1 MKILTNKKY
10 NELTDSI
17 EICHQVIEAKELTI
31 KRMQNREDKLEQRVI
46 DLYQNNLEHKR
57 YIDLLSKELTNSK
70 KAKGG
75 YNKQINRLQN
85 KVNQLQKELE
95 ETNQKLKESM
105 TDKYLVKK
113 IPSGKR
119 PKTIFTKI
127 NNSSVQSNIVK
138 NMYKEG

>member
-10 NELTDSI
+10 NKLTDSI
-17 EICHQVIEAKELTI
+17 EICHQVLEAKELTI
-31 KRMQNREDKLEQRVI
+31 KRMQNREHKLEQRVI

-75 YNKQINRLQN
+75 YNKQINQLH
-85 KVNQLQKELE
+85 KVIDNLKIELE
-95 ETNQKLKESM
+95 DTNKKLEESM